1 MMKKVLA
8 LALCVC
14 MAAMLLAGC
23 GGAGSSSAAASASG
37 SAAAGTSASAAGAL
51 DPNIKATLTFATYDN
66 EAMDLYEEMDLEG
79 RFQEL
84 YPNVNIEIEEFKDD
98 AEYFNQMKIRA
109 SAGELPDLMY
119 LQTRYYPVFK
129 DYMVDLSH
137 TQAAANNTLAAEFA
151 VDGKIIGVPEKI
163 STDYVFY
170 WADMFEEAGVEV
182 PKTWKDFVAASEKLQ
197 SYFGAQDPSFMAIGM
212 GCKDSWPM
220 YPLMEYSPASFSG
233 NGAYWDYMATV
244 DEPFAEG
251 EPIRDAYTKVY
262 DLLQKGVLGSDPL
275 GLGYD
280 QALSLFLNH
289 QAAMMVDNS
298 MGLAKIEA
306 SGVDLTN
313 LKTFYMPYTDEEGN
327 FNHIVQGDFFLGITN
342 TSENPELAEAFL
354 EFYFA
359 EFYPEF
365 ILRVASD
372 STMTNAPKDKD
383 PYMVFADEEQPEY
396 VLVSYM
402 GGGDDYTAI
411 VNECKFDYN
420 KVGTSMLTDGFD
432 LEATFAQLNA
442 DWSAAREKLGMK

>member
-1 MMKKVLA
+1 MKKVLA

-182 PKTWKDFVAASEKLQ
+182 PKRKAAELFRRTGPQLYGHRHGLQ
-197 SYFGAQDPSFMAIGM
+197 GQLAHVSAD
-212 GCKDSWPM
+212 
-220 YPLMEYSPASFSG
+220 
-233 NGAYWDYMATV
+233 
-244 DEPFAEG
+244 
-251 EPIRDAYTKVY
+251 
-262 DLLQKGVLGSDPL
+262 GVLAGKLLRQRSLL
-275 GLGYD
+275 GLYGY
-280 QALSLFLNH
+280 
-289 QAAMMVDNS
+289 
-298 MGLAKIEA
+298 
-306 SGVDLTN
+306 
-313 LKTFYMPYTDEEGN
+313 
-327 FNHIVQGDFFLGITN
+327 
-342 TSENPELAEAFL
+342 
-354 EFYFA
+354 
-359 EFYPEF
+359 
-365 ILRVASD
+365 
-372 STMTNAPKDKD
+372 
-383 PYMVFADEEQPEY
+383 
-396 VLVSYM
+396 
-402 GGGDDYTAI
+402 GGRAVRRG
-411 VNECKFDYN
+411 
-420 KVGTSMLTDGFD
+420 
-432 LEATFAQLNA
+432 
-442 DWSAAREKLGMK
+442 

>member
-1 MMKKVLA
+1 MKKVLA

-182 PKTWKDFVAASEKLQ
+182 PKTWEDFVAASEKLQ

-313 LKTFYMPYTDEEGN
+313 LKTFYMPYTDRRA
-327 FNHIVQGDFFLGITN
+327 
-342 TSENPELAEAFL
+342 TSTTSSRA
-354 EFYFA
+354 
-359 EFYPEF
+359 
-365 ILRVASD
+365 ISSWASPIPPRTR
-372 STMTNAPKDKD
+372 SWPRRFWNSISPSSIPSSSCAWP
-383 PYMVFADEEQPEY
+383 A
-396 VLVSYM
+396 
-402 GGGDDYTAI
+402 TA
-411 VNECKFDYN
+411 
-420 KVGTSMLTDGFD
+420 L
-432 LEATFAQLNA
+432 
-442 DWSAAREKLGMK
+442 

>member
-1 MMKKVLA
+1 MKKVLA

-37 SAAAGTSASAAGAL
+37 SAAAGTSASDAGAL

-98 AEYFNQMKIRA
+98 DEYFNQMKIRA
-109 SAGELPDLMY
+109 SAGELPDLIY

-182 PKTWKDFVAASEKLQ
+182 PKTWEDFVAASEKLQ

-262 DLLQKGVLGSDPL
+262 DLLQKGVLGSDL
-275 GLGYD
+275 W
-280 QALSLFLNH
+280 AW
-289 QAAMMVDNS
+289 AM
-298 MGLAKIEA
+298 
-306 SGVDLTN
+306 T
-313 LKTFYMPYTDEEGN
+313 
-327 FNHIVQGDFFLGITN
+327 
-342 TSENPELAEAFL
+342 
-354 EFYFA
+354 
-359 EFYPEF
+359 
-365 ILRVASD
+365 R
-372 STMTNAPKDKD
+372 
-383 PYMVFADEEQPEY
+383 
-396 VLVSYM
+396 
-402 GGGDDYTAI
+402 
-411 VNECKFDYN
+411 
-420 KVGTSMLTDGFD
+420 
-432 LEATFAQLNA
+432 
-442 DWSAAREKLGMK
+442 R